1 MIAAAGFVQSCFLC
15 KAVLCALWC
24 ATSAAEQQR
33 CELMNYTLRLQLR
46 SACGDAEQ
54 LYGVSRAKWTR
65 KKRVFH
71 AFADAPSE
79 TAPRLR
85 DVAAMSGVNFDALR
99 NMDGFVEHLSQN
111 HSEPADAILAS
122 HAPDAALRQTLAA
135 VAVSPAPPMEEG
147 SDSEAPD
154 DAPVSGE
161 ETEVERL
168 RRELEQ

>member
-1 MIAAAGFVQSCFLC
+1 MSREASSSSVITQARRDGRNMIAAAGFVQSCFLC

-111 HSEPADAILAS
+111 HSEPARRRGHSRIRRAGS
-122 HAPDAALRQTLAA
+122 TLF
-135 VAVSPAPPMEEG
+135 V
-147 SDSEAPD
+147 
-154 DAPVSGE
+154 
-161 ETEVERL
+161 
-168 RRELEQ
+168 